1 MLDDKAQLEKGMQ
14 ILGFENTPQ
23 IISKLLIYKELLIKW
38 NNSFNL
44 TSVKNTEIVTHHFL
58 DCLAVIPFIKSSTL
72 LDVGTGAGL
81 PGIVIA
87 IVNPDI
93 KVSLID
99 KVGKKITFI
108 KRIIAE
114 LEIKNIETYHD
125 RVELL
130 TSEEKYDGIISR
142 AFSNME
148 VFIKSTKHLI
158 KSQGVWYGM
167 KSKKIL
173 DDEMVNINDPWA
185 LEKLDVPF
193 LQAERYLVKVSSS

>member
-1 MLDDKAQLEKGMQ
+1 MLNDKAQLESGMQ
-14 ILGFENTPQ
+14 KLGLENIPQ
-23 IISKLLIYKELLIKW
+23 VISKLLIYKELLIKW
-38 NNSFNL
+38 NKSFNL
-44 TSVKNTEIVTHHFL
+44 TSVKNTEVVTHHFL
-58 DCLAVIPFIKSSTL
+58 DSLAIIPFIKSSSL

-87 IVNPDI
+87 IVKPDI

-99 KVGKKITFI
+99 KVGKKIAFI
-108 KRIIAE
+108 KRVVAE
-114 LEIKNIETYHD
+114 LEIKNIDTYHD

-130 TSEEKYDGIISR
+130 TSEGKYDGIISR
-142 AFSNME
+142 AFSNMDD
-148 VFIKSTKHLI
+148 FIKSTKHLI

-173 DDEMVNINDPWA
+173 NDEMININEPWT

-193 LQAERYLVKVSSS
+193 LDAERYLVKVSNS

>member
-1 MLDDKAQLEKGMQ
+1 MLNDKTQLERGMQ
-14 ILGFENTPQ
+14 KLGLDNIPQ
-23 IISKLLIYKELLIKW
+23 VISKLLIYKELLIKW
-38 NNSFNL
+38 NKSFNL
-44 TSVKNTEIVTHHFL
+44 TSIKNREVVTHHFL
-58 DCLAVIPFIKSSTL
+58 DCLSIIPFIKSSSL

-81 PGIVIA
+81 PGIIIA
-87 IVNPDI
+87 IVKPDI

-99 KVGKKITFI
+99 KVGKKIAFI
-108 KRIIAE
+108 KRVVAE
-114 LEIKNIETYHD
+114 LEIKNIDTYHD

-142 AFSNME
+142 AFSNMDD
-148 VFIKSTKHLI
+148 FIKSTKHLI

-173 DDEMVNINDPWA
+173 NDEMININQPWT

-193 LQAERYLVKVSSS
+193 LEAERYLVKVSNS

>member
-14 ILGFENTPQ
+14 ILGFENIPQ
-23 IISKLLIYKELLIKW
+23 IISKLLIYKELLMKW

-148 VFIKSTKHLI
+148 FFIKSTKHLI

-173 DDEMVNINDPWA
+173 DDEMININDPWT

>member
-1 MLDDKAQLEKGMQ
+1 LLDDKAQLEKGMQ
-14 ILGFENTPQ
+14 ILGFENIPQ
-23 IISKLLIYKELLIKW
+23 IISKLLIYKELLMKW

-58 DCLAVIPFIKSSTL
+58 DCLAVIPFINSSRL

-87 IVNPDI
+87 IVNPNI

-114 LEIKNIETYHD
+114 LEIKNIETYHE

-173 DDEMVNINDPWA
+173 DDEMININDPWV
-185 LEKLDVPF
+185 LEKLDIPF

>member
-93 KVSLID
+93 KVSLVD

-193 LQAERYLVKVSSS
+193 LEAERYLVKVSSS

>member
-1 MLDDKAQLEKGMQ
+1 LLDDKAQLEKGMQ
-14 ILGFENTPQ
+14 ILGFENIPQ

-44 TSVKNTEIVTHHFL
+44 TSVTNKEIVTHHFL

-93 KVSLID
+93 KVSLVD
-99 KVGKKITFI
+99 KVGKKINFI

-114 LEIKNIETYHD
+114 LEIKNIEPYHD

-158 KSQGVWYGM
+158 KRQGVWYGM

-173 DDEMVNINDPWA
+173 DDEMININDPWA

>member
-1 MLDDKAQLEKGMQ
+1 LLNDKTQLERGMQ
-14 ILGFENTPQ
+14 KLGLENIPQ
-23 IISKLLIYKELLIKW
+23 VINKLLIYKELLIKW
-38 NNSFNL
+38 NKSFNL
-44 TSVKNTEIVTHHFL
+44 TSVKNREVVTHHFL
-58 DCLAVIPFIKSSTL
+58 DCLSIIPFIKSSSL

-81 PGIVIA
+81 PGIIIA
-87 IVNPDI
+87 IVKPDI

-99 KVGKKITFI
+99 KVGKKIAFI
-108 KRIIAE
+108 KRVVAE
-114 LEIKNIETYHD
+114 LEIKNIDTYHD

-142 AFSNME
+142 AFSNMDD
-148 VFIKSTKHLI
+148 FIKSTKHLI

-173 DDEMVNINDPWA
+173 NDEMININQPWT

-193 LQAERYLVKVSSS
+193 LDAERYLVKVSNS

>member
-14 ILGFENTPQ
+14 ILGFENIPQ
-23 IISKLLIYKELLIKW
+23 IISKLLIYRELLMKW

-108 KRIIAE
+108 KRIATE

-158 KSQGVWYGM
+158 KRQGIWYGM

-173 DDEMVNINDPWA
+173 DNEMININEPWT
-185 LEKLDVPF
+185 LKKLDVPF

>member
-44 TSVKNTEIVTHHFL
+44 TSVTNKEIVTHHFL

-93 KVSLID
+93 KVSLVD
-99 KVGKKITFI
+99 KVGKKINFI

-114 LEIKNIETYHD
+114 LEIKNIEPYHD

-173 DDEMVNINDPWA
+173 DDEMININDPWA

-193 LQAERYLVKVSSS
+193 LKAERYLVKVSSS

>member
-14 ILGFENTPQ
+14 ILGFENIPQ
-23 IISKLLIYKELLIKW
+23 IISKLLIYKELLMKW

-173 DDEMVNINDPWA
+173 DDEMININDPWV
-185 LEKLDVPF
+185 LEKLDIPF

>member
-14 ILGFENTPQ
+14 ILGFENIPQ
-23 IISKLLIYKELLIKW
+23 IISKLLIYKKLLIKW

-158 KSQGVWYGM
+158 KRQGVWYGM

-173 DDEMVNINDPWA
+173 DDEMVSINDPWA
-185 LEKLDVPF
+185 LEKLDIPF
-193 LQAERYLVKVSSS
+193 LEAERYLVKVSSS

>member
-1 MLDDKAQLEKGMQ
+1 LLNDKTQLERGMQ
-14 ILGFENTPQ
+14 KLGLENIPQ
-23 IISKLLIYKELLIKW
+23 VISKLLIYKELLIKW
-38 NNSFNL
+38 NRSFNL
-44 TSVKNTEIVTHHFL
+44 TSIKNREVVTHHFL
-58 DCLAVIPFIKSSTL
+58 DCLSIIPFIKSSSL

-81 PGIVIA
+81 PGIIIA
-87 IVNPDI
+87 IVKPDI

-99 KVGKKITFI
+99 KVGKKIAFI
-108 KRIIAE
+108 KRVVAE
-114 LEIKNIETYHD
+114 LEIKNIDTYHD

-142 AFSNME
+142 AFSNMDD
-148 VFIKSTKHLI
+148 FIKSTKHLI

-173 DDEMVNINDPWA
+173 NDEMIHINQPWT

-193 LQAERYLVKVSSS
+193 LDAERYLVKVCNS

>member
-44 TSVKNTEIVTHHFL
+44 TSVTNKEIVTHHFL

-93 KVSLID
+93 KVSLVD
-99 KVGKKITFI
+99 KVGKKINFI

-114 LEIKNIETYHD
+114 LEIKNIEPYHD

-158 KSQGVWYGM
+158 KRQGVWYGM

-173 DDEMVNINDPWA
+173 DDEMIDINDPWV

>member
-44 TSVKNTEIVTHHFL
+44 TSVTNKEIVTHHFL

-93 KVSLID
+93 KVSLVD
-99 KVGKKITFI
+99 KVGKKINFI

-114 LEIKNIETYHD
+114 LEIKNIEPYHD

-158 KSQGVWYGM
+158 KRQGVWYGM

-173 DDEMVNINDPWA
+173 DDEMININDPWA

-193 LQAERYLVKVSSS
+193 LRAERYLVKVSSS

>member
-1 MLDDKAQLEKGMQ
+1 LLDDKAQLEKGMQ

-44 TSVKNTEIVTHHFL
+44 TSVTNKEIVTHHFL

-93 KVSLID
+93 KVSLVD
-99 KVGKKITFI
+99 KVGKKINFI

-114 LEIKNIETYHD
+114 LEIKNIEPYHD

-173 DDEMVNINDPWA
+173 DDEMININDPWA
-185 LEKLDVPF
+185 LEKLDIPF
-193 LQAERYLVKVSSS
+193 LEAERYLVKVSSS

>member
-14 ILGFENTPQ
+14 ILGFENIPQ

-58 DCLAVIPFIKSSTL
+58 DCLAVIPFINSSRL

-158 KSQGVWYGM
+158 KRQGVWYGM

>member
-93 KVSLID
+93 KVSLVD
-99 KVGKKITFI
+99 KVGKKINFI

-114 LEIKNIETYHD
+114 LEIKNIEPYHD

-158 KSQGVWYGM
+158 KRQGVWYGM

-173 DDEMVNINDPWA
+173 DDEMININDPWT

-193 LQAERYLVKVSSS
+193 LQAERCLVKVSSS

>member
-1 MLDDKAQLEKGMQ
+1 MLNDKTQLEKGMQ
-14 ILGFENTPQ
+14 KLGLENIPQ
-23 IISKLLIYKELLIKW
+23 VISKLLIYKELLIKW
-38 NNSFNL
+38 NKSFNL
-44 TSVKNTEIVTHHFL
+44 TSIKNREVVTHHFL
-58 DCLAVIPFIKSSTL
+58 DCLSIIPFIKSSSL

-81 PGIVIA
+81 PGIIIA
-87 IVNPDI
+87 IVKPDI

-99 KVGKKITFI
+99 KVGKKIAFI
-108 KRIIAE
+108 KRVVPE
-114 LEIKNIETYHD
+114 LEIKNIDTYHD

-142 AFSNME
+142 AFSNMDD
-148 VFIKSTKHLI
+148 FIKSTKHLI

-173 DDEMVNINDPWA
+173 NDEMININQPWT

-193 LQAERYLVKVSSS
+193 LDAERYLVKVSNS

>member
-58 DCLAVIPFIKSSTL
+58 DSLAVIPFIKSSTL

-130 TSEEKYDGIISR
+130 SSEEKYDGIISR

-158 KSQGVWYGM
+158 KRQGVWYGM

-173 DDEMVNINDPWA
+173 DNEMVNINDPWT
-185 LEKLDVPF
+185 LEKLDIPF

>member
-1 MLDDKAQLEKGMQ
+1 MQKLGLEN
-14 ILGFENTPQ
+14 IPQ
-23 IISKLLIYKELLIKW
+23 VISKLLIYKELLIKW
-38 NNSFNL
+38 NRSFNL
-44 TSVKNTEIVTHHFL
+44 TSIKNREVVTHHFL
-58 DCLAVIPFIKSSTL
+58 DCLSIIPFIKSSSL

-81 PGIVIA
+81 PGIIIA
-87 IVNPDI
+87 IVKPDI

-99 KVGKKITFI
+99 KVGKKIAFI
-108 KRIIAE
+108 KRVVPE
-114 LEIKNIETYHD
+114 LEIKNIDTYHD

-142 AFSNME
+142 AFSNMDD
-148 VFIKSTKHLI
+148 FIKSTKHLI

-173 DDEMVNINDPWA
+173 NDEMININQPWT

-193 LQAERYLVKVSSS
+193 LDAERYLVKVSNS

>member
-14 ILGFENTPQ
+14 ILGFENIPQ

-114 LEIKNIETYHD
+114 LEIKNIEPYHD

-158 KSQGVWYGM
+158 KRQGVWYGM

-173 DDEMVNINDPWA
+173 DDEMININDPWA

>member
-23 IISKLLIYKELLIKW
+23 IISKLLIYKKLLIKW

-44 TSVKNTEIVTHHFL
+44 TSVTNKEIVTHHFL

-93 KVSLID
+93 KVSLVD
-99 KVGKKITFI
+99 KVGKKINFI

-114 LEIKNIETYHD
+114 LEIKNIEPYHD

-158 KSQGVWYGM
+158 KRQGVWYGM

-173 DDEMVNINDPWA
+173 DDEMVSINDPWA

-193 LQAERYLVKVSSS
+193 LEAERYLVKVSSS

>member
-1 MLDDKAQLEKGMQ
+1 MLNDKTQLERGMQ
-14 ILGFENTPQ
+14 KLGLENIPQ
-23 IISKLLIYKELLIKW
+23 VISKLLIYKELLIKW
-38 NNSFNL
+38 NKSFNL
-44 TSVKNTEIVTHHFL
+44 TSIKNREVVTHHFL
-58 DCLAVIPFIKSSTL
+58 DCLSIIPFIKASSL

-81 PGIVIA
+81 PGIIIA
-87 IVNPDI
+87 IVKPDI

-99 KVGKKITFI
+99 KVGKKIAFI
-108 KRIIAE
+108 KRVVAE
-114 LEIKNIETYHD
+114 LEIKNIDTYHD

-142 AFSNME
+142 AFSNMDD
-148 VFIKSTKHLI
+148 FIKSTKHLI

-173 DDEMVNINDPWA
+173 NDEMININEPWT

-193 LQAERYLVKVSSS
+193 LDAERYLVKVSNS

>member
-114 LEIKNIETYHD
+114 LEIKNIETYHE

-173 DDEMVNINDPWA
+173 DDEMVSINDPWA

-193 LQAERYLVKVSSS
+193 LEAERYLVKVSSS

>member
-14 ILGFENTPQ
+14 ILGFENIPQ

-58 DCLAVIPFIKSSTL
+58 DCLAVISYINSSRL

-158 KSQGVWYGM
+158 KTQGVWYGM

-173 DDEMVNINDPWA
+173 DDEMINIIDPWA

>member
-14 ILGFENTPQ
+14 ILGFENIPQ

-93 KVSLID
+93 KISLID

-130 TSEEKYDGIISR
+130 SSEEKYDGIISR

-158 KSQGVWYGM
+158 KSRGVWYGM

>member
-1 MLDDKAQLEKGMQ
+1 LLDDKAQLEKGMQ

-23 IISKLLIYKELLIKW
+23 IISKLLIYKKLLIKW

-114 LEIKNIETYHD
+114 LEIKNIETYHE

-173 DDEMVNINDPWA
+173 DDEMININDPWI
-185 LEKLDVPF
+185 LEKLDIPF

>member
-58 DCLAVIPFIKSSTL
+58 DSLAVIPFIKSSTL

-99 KVGKKITFI
+99 KVGKKIAFI
-108 KRIIAE
+108 KRIVAE
-114 LEIKNIETYHD
+114 LEIRNIETYHN

-130 TSEEKYDGIISR
+130 TSEEKFDGIISR

-173 DDEMVNINDPWA
+173 DDEMININDPWT

-193 LQAERYLVKVSSS
+193 LQAERCLVKVSSS

>member
-14 ILGFENTPQ
+14 ILGFENISQ

-58 DCLAVIPFIKSSTL
+58 DCLAVIPFINSSRL

-173 DDEMVNINDPWA
+173 DDEMININDPWV
-185 LEKLDVPF
+185 LEKLDIPF

>member
-1 MLDDKAQLEKGMQ
+1 MLNDKAQLESGMQ
-14 ILGFENTPQ
+14 KLGLENIPQ
-23 IISKLLIYKELLIKW
+23 VISKLLIYKELLIKW
-38 NNSFNL
+38 NRSFNL
-44 TSVKNTEIVTHHFL
+44 TSIKNREVVTHHFL
-58 DCLAVIPFIKSSTL
+58 DCLSIIPFIKSSSL

-81 PGIVIA
+81 PGIIIA
-87 IVNPDI
+87 IVKPDI

-99 KVGKKITFI
+99 KVGKKIAFI
-108 KRIIAE
+108 KRVVAE
-114 LEIKNIETYHD
+114 LEIKNIDTYHD

-142 AFSNME
+142 AFSNMDD
-148 VFIKSTKHLI
+148 FIKSTKHLI

-173 DDEMVNINDPWA
+173 NDEMININQLWT

-193 LQAERYLVKVSSS
+193 LDAERYLVKVSNS

>member
-14 ILGFENTPQ
+14 ILGFENIPQ

-108 KRIIAE
+108 KRVIAE

-173 DDEMVNINDPWA
+173 DDEMININDPWV
-185 LEKLDVPF
+185 LEKLDIPF

>member
-1 MLDDKAQLEKGMQ
+1 LLDDKAQLEKGMQ
-14 ILGFENTPQ
+14 ILGFENIPQ

-114 LEIKNIETYHD
+114 LEIKNIETYHE

-148 VFIKSTKHLI
+148 VFIESTKHVI

-173 DDEMVNINDPWA
+173 DDEMININDPWV
-185 LEKLDVPF
+185 LEKLDIPF

>member
-1 MLDDKAQLEKGMQ
+1 MQ

-44 TSVKNTEIVTHHFL
+44 TSVTNKEIVTHHFL

-93 KVSLID
+93 KVSLVD
-99 KVGKKITFI
+99 KVGKKINFI

-114 LEIKNIETYHD
+114 LEIKNIEPYHD

-158 KSQGVWYGM
+158 KSRGVWYGM

-173 DDEMVNINDPWA
+173 DDEMVSINDPWA

>member
-1 MLDDKAQLEKGMQ
+1 MLNDKIQLERGMQ
-14 ILGFENTPQ
+14 KLGLENIPQ

-38 NNSFNL
+38 NKSFNL
-44 TSVKNTEIVTHHFL
+44 TSIKNREVVTHHFL
-58 DCLAVIPFIKSSTL
+58 DCLSIIPFIKSSSL

-81 PGIVIA
+81 PGIIIA
-87 IVNPDI
+87 IVKPDI

-99 KVGKKITFI
+99 KVGKKIAFI
-108 KRIIAE
+108 KRVVPE
-114 LEIKNIETYHD
+114 LEIKNIDTYHD

-142 AFSNME
+142 AFSNMDD
-148 VFIKSTKHLI
+148 FIKSTKHLI

-173 DDEMVNINDPWA
+173 NDEMININQPWT

-193 LQAERYLVKVSSS
+193 LDAERYLVKVSNS

>member
-44 TSVKNTEIVTHHFL
+44 TSVTNKEIVTHHFL

-158 KSQGVWYGM
+158 KRQGVWYGM

-173 DDEMVNINDPWA
+173 DDEMININDPWA

>member
-1 MLDDKAQLEKGMQ
+1 MLNDKTQLERGMQ
-14 ILGFENTPQ
+14 KLGLENIPQ
-23 IISKLLIYKELLIKW
+23 VINKLLIYKELLIKW
-38 NNSFNL
+38 NKSFNL
-44 TSVKNTEIVTHHFL
+44 TSIKNREVVTHHFL
-58 DCLAVIPFIKSSTL
+58 DCLSIIPFIKSSSL

-81 PGIVIA
+81 PGIIIA
-87 IVNPDI
+87 IVKPDI

-99 KVGKKITFI
+99 KVGKKIAFI
-108 KRIIAE
+108 KRVVAE
-114 LEIKNIETYHD
+114 LEIKNIDTYHD

-142 AFSNME
+142 AFSNMDD
-148 VFIKSTKHLI
+148 FIKSTKHLI

-173 DDEMVNINDPWA
+173 NDEMININQPWT

-193 LQAERYLVKVSSS
+193 LDAERYLVKVSNS